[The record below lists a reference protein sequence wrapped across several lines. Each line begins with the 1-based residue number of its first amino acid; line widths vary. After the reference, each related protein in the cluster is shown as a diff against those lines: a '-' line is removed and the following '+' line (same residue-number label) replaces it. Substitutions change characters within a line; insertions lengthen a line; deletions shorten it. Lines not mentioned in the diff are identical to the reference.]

1 MFRSFLNRL
10 PIPAGCVALGL
21 MGLGTLLGAL
31 FSPLLLLFG
40 IPSAAIQL
48 LVLLKLF
55 LPGQIGKVLE
65 DPIALSTLAGTSMA
79 MMLTAVPMRSILHFS
94 SAVVLW
100 AAGLLL
106 HLAIIAVFSVRL
118 SRVKPG
124 FKAVRGSWLLVYVG
138 IAAAAISAPAFSA
151 QVIGRILL
159 VPSGIG
165 MLVLLP
171 LICHAER
178 TAKIPQKQQPL
189 FCITAAPASIWLVG
203 YLSSASQ
210 PSGNLVLILLILSQ
224 VLYIPALIRFF
235 RTFRNPFAPSF
246 AAFTFPFVI
255 TATALKRAA
264 GFLGFPDSVQI
275 LITLEILVALVFCI
289 FTVWKY
295 CCFLFP
301 TEKAAA

>member
-21 MGLGTLLGAL
+21 TGLGTLLGAF
-31 FSPLLLLFG
+31 FSPLLFLFG

-55 LPGQIGKVLE
+55 LPGQLRTVIE

-79 MMLTAVPMRSILHFS
+79 MMLTAAPMRSVLHFS
-94 SAVVLW
+94 GAVVLW

-106 HLAIIAVFSVRL
+106 HLAIMAVFSARL
-118 SRVKPG
+118 FRVKPG
-124 FKAVRGSWLLVYVG
+124 SKTVRGSWLLVYVG

-159 VPSGIG
+159 VPAGLG
-165 MLVLLP
+165 MIVLLP
-171 LICHAER
+171 LIYHAER
-178 TAKIPQKQQPL
+178 TAKIPEKQQPL

-203 YLSSASQ
+203 YLSSASH
-210 PSGNLVLILLILSQ
+210 PFGNLVLILLILSQ
-224 VLYIPALIRFF
+224 VLYVPALIRFF
-235 RTFRNPFAPSF
+235 RTFRNSFAPSF

-264 GFLGFPDSVQI
+264 GFLGFSGSVQI

-289 FTVWKY
+289 LTVWKY
-295 CCFLFP
+295 CRFLFSA
-301 TEKAAA
+301 EKAAV